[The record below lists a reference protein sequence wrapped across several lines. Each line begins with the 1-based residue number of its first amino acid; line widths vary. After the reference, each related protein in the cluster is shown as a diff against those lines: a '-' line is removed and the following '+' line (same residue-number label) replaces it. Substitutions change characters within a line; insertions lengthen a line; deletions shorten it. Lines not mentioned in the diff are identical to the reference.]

1 MRRILMILIYIRNK
15 KPQKKA
21 REFTKSRRD
30 WLYDMLRQFSG
41 TSFLDVVLKR
51 LQISGNKLL

>member
-21 REFTKSRRD
+21 REESLQNLGVIGCKI
-30 WLYDMLRQFSG
+30 WLDN
-41 TSFLDVVLKR
+41 FLE
-51 LQISGNKLL
+51 QAF